1 MAASCTDGVA
11 SYRYERK
18 FVIPLILVGGM
29 PTLLRASS
37 FGFREIFA
45 ERFVN
50 NLYFDTPFFKFFNE
64 NVQGL
69 SERKKIRIRWYGSVD
84 HQGERRLEIKC
95 KSGLVG
101 RKQVAVLPSATGAPF
116 RQSRPERL
124 PLPPEIQLQLIGT
137 APALFNRY
145 RRRYFLS
152 ADERFRAT
160 LDYDIAYSSPGPDAS
175 FLRNG
180 SRDSN
185 AVLELKYDCELDGE
199 AAGIASE
206 LHFDI
211 AKKSKYVTG
220 VYQVYH
226 S

>member
-1 MAASCTDGVA
+1 MAASCTDGVE

-18 FVIPLILVGGM
+18 FVVPLVLVRGL
-29 PTLLRASS
+29 PTLLRTSS

-69 SERKKIRIRWYGSVD
+69 SERKKIRIRWYGDAASL
-84 HQGERRLEIKC
+84 GERRLEVKC

-101 RKQVAVLPSATGAPF
+101 RKHVAILPPSAGSPF
-116 RQSRPERL
+116 GQSRLERL
-124 PLPPEIQLQLIGT
+124 PLPPEMQSQLIGMVPT
-137 APALFNRY
+137 LFNRY
-145 RRRYFLS
+145 LRRYFLS

-160 LDYDIAYSSPGPDAS
+160 LDYDIAYSPPCPDAS
-175 FLRNG
+175 FLRYG

-185 AVLELKYDCELDGE
+185 AVLELKYACDLDVE

-211 AKKSKYVTG
+211 SKKSKYVTG
-220 VYQVYH
+220 IYHVYN

>member
-1 MAASCTDGVA
+1 MNPACTDGVD

-18 FVIPLILVGGM
+18 FVVPRGMAGGL
-29 PTLLRASS
+29 PTLLHASS

-50 NLYFDTPFFKFFNE
+50 NLYLDTPFFKFFNE

-69 SERKKIRIRWYGSVD
+69 SERRKIRIRWYGD
-84 HQGERRLEIKC
+84 AAPRGECRLEIKS
-95 KSGLVG
+95 KNGLVG
-101 RKQVAVLPSATGAPF
+101 RKHVSLLPQCDPLLLK
-116 RQSRPERL
+116 RPDHL
-124 PLPPEIQLQLIGT
+124 PLPPEIRLQLVGM
-137 APALFNRY
+137 APTLFNRY

-152 ADERFRAT
+152 ADGRFRTT
-160 LDYDIAYSSPGPDAS
+160 LDYDIAYALPRPSAFFPRSG
-175 FLRNG
+175 NQ
-180 SRDSN
+180 DSE
-185 AVLELKYDCELDGE
+185 AVIELKYDCELDEE
-199 AAGIASE
+199 AAAVAAE

-220 VYQVYH
+220 VYQIYA